1 MSDSEEKP
9 SPPGPF
15 QRLAASFIALLQ
27 AHLGL
32 LSIEVEEERERLVWL
47 LTLSVVGAGAV
58 LLSLLTLT
66 LAVIL
71 LVDEAHRLAA
81 VLGLLAV
88 FLLLAAMCLRL
99 AWRGIRHG
107 PAPFEATLEELRRD
121 RERLLP

>member
-1 MSDSEEKP
+1 MSESDDKS
-9 SPPGPF
+9 SPPGPI

-32 LSIEVEEERERLVWL
+32 LSIEVEEERERLVRL
-47 LTLSVVGAGAV
+47 LTLSVIGAGAV

-71 LVDEAHRLAA
+71 LVDEAHRLMA
-81 VLGLLAV
+81 VIGLLV
-88 FLLLAAMCLRL
+88 TFLLIAIVCLGL
-99 AWRGIRHG
+99 AWRGLRHG
-107 PAPFEATLEELRRD
+107 PPPFEATLDELRRD

>member
-1 MSDSEEKP
+1 MSEDETTPHS
-9 SPPGPF
+9 PGPF

-32 LSIEVEEERERLVWL
+32 LSIEVEEERERLVR
-47 LTLSVVGAGAV
+47 
-58 LLSLLTLT
+58 LLTLT

-71 LVDEAHRLAA
+71 LVDEAHRLVA
-81 VLGLLAV
+81 VVGLLAA
-88 FLLLAAMCLRL
+88 FLVIAVVCLSL

-107 PAPFEATLEELRRD
+107 EAPFQATLEELQRD

>member
-1 MSDSEEKP
+1 MSEEQTAAH
-9 SPPGPF
+9 SHGPF

-32 LSIEVEEERERLVWL
+32 LSIEVEEERERLVRL
-47 LTLSVVGAGAV
+47 LTLSTIGAGAV

-71 LVDEAHRLAA
+71 LVDEAHRLMA
-81 VLGLLAV
+81 VIGLLAA
-88 FLLLAAMCLRL
+88 FLVIAFVCLGL
-99 AWRGIRHG
+99 AWRGLRHG
-107 PAPFEATLEELRRD
+107 SPPFEATLDELRRD

>member
-1 MSDSEEKP
+1 MSESEDKP
-9 SPPGPF
+9 VAPGPF

-47 LTLSVVGAGAV
+47 LTLSVVGAGAI

-88 FLLLAAMCLRL
+88 FLVLAVVCMGL

-107 PAPFEATLEELRRD
+107 DAPFQATLEELQRD

>member
-1 MSDSEEKP
+1 MSEDEATPHS
-9 SPPGPF
+9 PGPF

-32 LSIEVEEERERLVWL
+32 FSIEVEEERERLVRL
-47 LTLSVVGAGAV
+47 LTLSVIGAGAV

-71 LVDEAHRLAA
+71 LVDEAHRLIA
-81 VLGLLAV
+81 VIVLLAT
-88 FLLLAAMCLRL
+88 FLIIAVVCLSL

-107 PAPFEATLEELRRD
+107 SPPFEATLEELRRD

>member
-1 MSDSEEKP
+1 MSDSDDKP

-32 LSIEVEEERERLVWL
+32 LSIEVEEERERLVRL
-47 LTLSVVGAGAV
+47 LILSVVGAGAV

-81 VLGLLAV
+81 VLGLLSI
-88 FLLLAAMCLRL
+88 FLILAAVCLSL
-99 AWRGIRHG
+99 AWRGVRHG
-107 PAPFEATLEELRRD
+107 PTPFEATLEELRRD

>member
-1 MSDSEEKP
+1 MSEDETTAQA
-9 SPPGPF
+9 PGPF

-32 LSIEVEEERERLVWL
+32 LSIEVEEERERLVQL
-47 LTLSVVGAGAV
+47 LTLSIIGAGAV

-71 LVDEAHRLAA
+71 LVDEAHRLVA
-81 VLGLLAV
+81 VVGLLAA
-88 FLLLAAMCLRL
+88 FLVIAIVCLSL

-107 PAPFEATLEELRRD
+107 EAPFQATLEELQRD